1 MKQILFV
8 DDEPKILDGLK
19 RSLRSMRNEWTM
31 TFAIGSQE
39 ALKILEQASFDVAVS
54 DMRMPGMDGAQLMN
68 EVRRLY
74 PNVVRIILSGHSD
87 QAMIY
92 NSISATHQFLA
103 KPCEVDQLKTTI
115 HRACALR
122 DLLTNDSL
130 RGLVAGMRDIPS
142 LPALFAEIKKEAE
155 SETSSLKAIGAIIGK
170 DMGMTAKILQLV
182 NSAFFGFHGNV
193 STVEQAVSFLGLDTI
208 QALVLSVHVFSQ
220 FPKDSAVVSHIES
233 LWAESMG
240 TGALARAIAK
250 AEGRLPLEVEQAYT
264 AGVLHSVGTLVLAAN
279 VADRFSAVLAKVLTG
294 GMPDWEAEQA
304 EFGATHAEVGAY
316 LLGLWG
322 LSDPIVEA
330 VAYHHRPGDCV
341 SGEGFSPL
349 TAVHVAKAL
358 YQEQVAQSSGHS
370 SARIDSVYLDRL
382 HLTERLP
389 DWKALAMTVGKE
401 STS

>member
-19 RSLRSMRNEWTM
+19 RSLRSMRNEWDM
-31 TFAIGSQE
+31 TFAIGGQE

-54 DMRMPGMDGAQLMN
+54 DMRMPGMDGAQLLN
-68 EVRRLY
+68 EVRRRY
-74 PNVVRIILSGHSD
+74 PHVVRIILSGHSD

-103 KPCEVDQLKTTI
+103 KPCEVDQLKATI

-122 DLLTNDSL
+122 DVLTNDSL
-130 RGLVAGMRDIPS
+130 RGLVAGMRTIPS
-142 LPALFAEIKKEAE
+142 LPNLFAEIKKEAE
-155 SETSSLKAIGAIIGK
+155 SETSSLKAIGAIIEK
-170 DMGMTAKILQLV
+170 DIGMTAKILQLV
-182 NSAFFGFHGNV
+182 NSAYFGVRGSV

-220 FPKDSAVVSHIES
+220 FPKDSAATFQIES

-240 TGALARAIAK
+240 TGALARVIAK
-250 AEGRLPLEVEQAYT
+250 AEGRPPLEVEQAYT
-264 AGVLHSVGTLVLAAN
+264 AGVLHDVGTLVLAAN
-279 VADRFSAVLAKVLTG
+279 VADRFSAVLAKASTG
-294 GMPDWEAEQA
+294 GMPDWEAEQS

-341 SGEGFSPL
+341 GGVGFSPL

-370 SARIDSVYLDRL
+370 SARIDPVYLDRL

-389 DWKALAMTVGKE
+389 AWKALATIVGKE